1 MSNKL
6 KKLTIKGLRGATG
19 ESSLEFAQNKKIT
32 MIFGE
37 NGTGKSTI
45 VDAFS
50 FLCERDAGSVLER
63 SGTRIEHTVSLGKQ
77 KQDVCV
83 ELETD
88 SGTWTAK
95 FNGNAPEVTPCT
107 GHPSLRVLRRS
118 TVLRLVEAQPAD
130 RFNELRSF
138 LSLSGIEASEDA
150 LRNAK
155 QSANT
160 NLEASIQSLRDATDS
175 LQAYWEKEDSPGDT
189 ALKWAKSEK
198 ETDVSELNQ
207 EKAKITELKTP
218 LEALKL
224 DYDRIATSK
233 NSKEAAKEADD
244 SARDKLQEEAEKIS
258 GQSSELLGVLQ
269 SAQAFVKKSEDLK
282 ECPVCEQSIDQPKL
296 SESIDQR
303 IAAMSA
309 LKSATSAAAR
319 TKRTLTSAEDAYDT
333 VIKSVALKAALAC
346 TAFKEHS
353 LKCLE
358 GFDIDSAALN
368 IPEGEEHPATILR
381 VKPLVDKI
389 VDIVAKLDERSD
401 EIQASTTKRNAI
413 TTLLEQIEQS
423 EKKQIELDR
432 ILKGLTTAHTIVET
446 KRKDFVRAILE
457 DISEEVDRLY
467 KKIHPNES
475 IGGLT
480 LLLKKGVKGSLL
492 LHGDFHTKSKIP
504 PQAYF
509 SESHLDTLGLCIFL
523 ALAKKYETD
532 VVILDDV
539 ITSVDSSHLKR
550 IIELI
555 DEESDHFEHVI
566 LTTHYRPWRDQYR
579 YHSVANQKLS
589 FVELRF
595 WSLANGINVH
605 TNKLAIEDLESALQ
619 PENFDR
625 QVSAQRAGILL
636 ESILNTLSTKYG
648 TKVPNKRPP
657 DYTLGELLS
666 SLKKLSKI
674 IKVERFDT
682 EGNLTEEISL
692 EDKFNAVDQMFW
704 IRNKVGAH
712 FNFDGLEVSDHEV
725 MDFGTSTLEL
735 VKTIVCPHSGT
746 IPQKR
751 NGSSWESAN
760 GMTKLHP
767 LTKPSNL

>member
-6 KKLTIKGLRGATG
+6 KKLTIRGLRGATG
-19 ESSLEFAQNKKIT
+19 ESTLEFAQNKKIT

-77 KQDVCV
+77 KQDVSV
-83 ELETD
+83 KLETEAG
-88 SGTWTAK
+88 SWTAE
-95 FNGNAPEVTPCT
+95 FNGSTPEVTPKT

-118 TVLRLVEAQPAD
+118 TVLRLIEAQPAD

-138 LSLSGIEASEDA
+138 LSLSGIESSEDA

-155 QSANT
+155 QGADASLKT
-160 NLEASIQSLRDATDS
+160 SIQSLTDAKDS
-175 LQAYWEKEDSPGDT
+175 LEAYWEKEDSPGES
-189 ALKWAKSEK
+189 ALQWAKTEK
-198 ETDVSELNQ
+198 ATDLSELNE
-207 EKAKITELKTP
+207 EKGNIAKLKTP
-218 LEALKL
+218 LEALRL
-224 DYDRIATSK
+224 DYARIETSK
-233 NSKEAAKEADD
+233 TAKETAKEADD
-244 SARDKLQEEAEKIS
+244 TARNKLLEEAEKIS

-309 LKSATSAAAR
+309 LQTATSAAAR
-319 TKRTLTSAEDAYDT
+319 TKRALTSAEGVYNS
-333 VIKSVALKAALAC
+333 IIESVALKAVTAC
-346 TAFKEHS
+346 TTFKGKS

-358 GFDIDSAALN
+358 SIDIDSAALN
-368 IPEGEEHPATILR
+368 IPNEEEHTATILR
-381 VKPLVDKI
+381 VKPLVDEI
-389 VDIVAKLDERSD
+389 PTIIAKLDERTD

-413 TTLLEQIEQS
+413 ITLLEQIEQS
-423 EKKQIELDR
+423 EKKQLELDR
-432 ILKGLTTAHTIVET
+432 ILTGLTTAHTIVET
-446 KRKDFVRAILE
+446 KRKDFVREVLE
-457 DISEEVDRLY
+457 EISEEVDRLY
-467 KKIHPNES
+467 TKIHPNES

-492 LHGDFHTKSKIP
+492 LHGDFHSKTKIP

-555 DEESDHFEHVI
+555 DEESDHFQHVI

-605 TNKLAIEDLESALQ
+605 TNKLAIEDLESALLT
-619 PENFDR
+619 ENFDR
-625 QVSAQRAGILL
+625 QISAQRAGILL
-636 ESILNTLSTKYG
+636 ESILNALSIKYG

-666 SLKKLSKI
+666 SLSKFSKHI
-674 IKVERFDT
+674 RVERFDA
-682 EGNLTEEISL
+682 EGNLTEEI
-692 EDKFNAVDQMFW
+692 EIKEKFDAVFGLAW

-712 FNFDGLEVSDHEV
+712 FNFDGQEVSDAEV
-725 MDFGTSTLEL
+725 MEFGTSTLDL
-735 VKTIVCPHSGT
+735 AKTLICPHSGS
-746 IPQKR
+746 IPHKS
-751 NGSSWESAN
+751 NGTCWESRK
-760 GMTKLHP
+760 GLTKLHP
-767 LTKPSNL
+767 LTQPS

>member
-6 KKLTIKGLRGATG
+6 QSLTIRSLRGATN
-19 ESSLEFAQNKKIT
+19 ETCLRFAKDKKIT

-50 FLCERDAGSVLER
+50 MLCEQAVFKRNGA
-63 SGTRIEHTVSLGKQ
+63 RIEHSIALGKSRE
-77 KQDVCV
+77 DVSV
-83 ELETD
+83 ELKTD
-88 SGTWTAK
+88 NGTWTARLE
-95 FNGNAPEVTPCT
+95 GSTPIVTPESNS
-107 GHPSLRVLRRS
+107 PSLRVLRRS
-118 TVLRLVEAQPAD
+118 NVLQLVEADAAE
-130 RFNELRSF
+130 RFKALKTF
-138 LSLSGIEASEDA
+138 LSLSGIEKSEDY
-150 LRNAK
+150 LRTERDK
-155 QSANT
+155 KKDDR
-160 NLEASIQSLRDATDS
+160 EAAIKSLSDATDS
-175 LQAYWEKEDSPGDT
+175 LEAYWKKENSPGDT
-189 ALKWAKSEK
+189 ALKWAKD
-198 ETDVSELNQ
+198 ETATDASELND
-207 EKAKITELKTP
+207 EKGKITELKTP

-224 DYDRIATSK
+224 DYERIATSK
-233 NSKEAAKEADD
+233 GTKETAKEADD
-244 SARDKLQEEAEKIS
+244 NARDKLQQEAEKIS

-282 ECPVCEQSIDQPKL
+282 ECPVCEQAIDQPKL

-309 LKSATSAAAR
+309 LQSAASAVTR
-319 TKRTLTSAEDAYDT
+319 TKQALTSAEGAYNS
-333 VIKSVALKAALAC
+333 VIESVALKAVTAC
-346 TAFKEHS
+346 TTFKQQS

-358 GFDIDSAALN
+358 SIDIDSAALN
-368 IPEGEEHPATILR
+368 IPEEEEHTATILR
-381 VKPLVDKI
+381 VKPLIDQI
-389 VDIVAKLDERSD
+389 ADIVAKLDERLD

-413 TTLLEQIEQS
+413 ITLLEQIEQS
-423 EKKQIELDR
+423 EKKQVELDR
-432 ILKGLTTAHTIVET
+432 ILTGLTTAHTIVET

-457 DISEEVDRLY
+457 EISEEVDRLY

-475 IGGLT
+475 LGELT
-480 LLLKKGVKGSLL
+480 LSLRPGFKGSLL
-492 LHGDFHTKSKIP
+492 LHAAFYSEKGVP

-605 TNKLAIEDLESALQ
+605 TNKLAIEDLEFALL

-636 ESILNTLSTKYG
+636 ESILNTLSIKYG

-692 EDKFNAVDQMFW
+692 KDKFNAVDQMFW

-712 FNFDGLEVSDHEV
+712 FNFDGADSNIQRIKNSAE
-725 MDFGTSTLEL
+725 TSVNVNVFFNHKNNARSHLQ
-735 VKTIVCPHSGT
+735 P
-746 IPQKR
+746 
-751 NGSSWESAN
+751 
-760 GMTKLHP
+760 P
-767 LTKPSNL
+767 LQRAS